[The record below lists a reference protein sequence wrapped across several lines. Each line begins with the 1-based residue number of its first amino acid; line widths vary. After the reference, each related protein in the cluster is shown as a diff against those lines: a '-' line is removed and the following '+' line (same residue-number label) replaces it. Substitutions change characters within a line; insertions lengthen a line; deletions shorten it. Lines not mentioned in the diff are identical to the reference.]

1 MNSHSILIQF
11 PPFEKQRRAAKLL
24 HLLAGFLLIMNA
36 YAHYKQQSISI
47 TFLVVQMS
55 AAFLV
60 LAFAATGKGF
70 SKETSANHRF
80 FRLLEAAMFIYAS
93 VFFYG
98 LNLVFPSL
106 LQAITGAGILILSFA
121 EKNIFEPTQI
131 RISEIGIE
139 LPHNFKKN
147 IIAWS
152 SISNMIIKN
161 DFISIDT
168 KNNQFLQY
176 EISEMLTDEKIDAIN
191 AFCRGK
197 FTASP

>member
-11 PPFEKQRRAAKLL
+11 PPFDKQRGAAKLL

-47 TFLVVQMS
+47 S
-55 AAFLV
+55 FLV
-60 LAFAATGKGF
+60 LQLSASFLVLVFAASGKGF
-70 SKETSANHRF
+70 FNQTKTNHRF
-80 FRLLEAAMFIYAS
+80 FRLLEAAMFFYAS

-98 LNLVFPSL
+98 LNLAFPAL
-106 LQAITGAGILILSFA
+106 LQAITGLGILILSFA

-131 RISEIGIE
+131 RISENGIE
-139 LPHNFKKN
+139 LPYNFKKN

-152 SISNMIIKN
+152 TISNMIIKS

-168 KNNQFLQY
+168 KSNQFLQY
-176 EISEMLTDEKIDAIN
+176 EISEVMTDEKIDAIN
-191 AFCRGK
+191 AFCRVK
-197 FTASP
+197 FMV

>member
-1 MNSHSILIQF
+1 
-11 PPFEKQRRAAKLL
+11 
-24 HLLAGFLLIMNA
+24 MNA

-106 LQAITGAGILILSFA
+106 LQAITGAGILILSFT

-131 RISEIGIE
+131 RISENGIE

>member
-11 PPFEKQRRAAKLL
+11 PPFEKQRKAAKLL
-24 HLLAGFLLIMNA
+24 HLLAGFLLIINA

-47 TFLVVQMS
+47 TFLVLQMA

-60 LAFAATGKGF
+60 LVFAASGKEF
-70 SKETSANHRF
+70 FNQTKTNHRF

-93 VFFYG
+93 VFFYES
-98 LNLVFPSL
+98 NLVFPSL
-106 LQAITGAGILILSFA
+106 LQTITGLGILILSFA

-131 RISEIGIE
+131 RISENGIE
-139 LPHNFKKN
+139 LPYNFNKN

-152 SISNMIIKN
+152 RINNIIIKS

-168 KNNQFLQY
+168 KSNQFLQY
-176 EISEMLTDEKIDAIN
+176 EISEVMTDEKIDGIN
-191 AFCRGK
+191 AFCRTK
-197 FTASP
+197 FIA